1 MFWVVVRCFSS
12 SFRPKPLCSV
22 LRLTNLV
29 VVTSLSQ
36 LLEVQVVL
44 SEWTYA
50 YIIYIYI
57 TYILYQISSKFE
69 PRPCVSWWFLRQSL
83 FREKKVD
90 GSIQTPEPR
99 PSLDPRYL
107 SGQKNCLGYLV
118 IVWKNQ
124 SCYLSRTKLSLK
136 HPLNTSS
143 IYLESWIEISQ
154 TTIWRC
160 SQLRISDT
168 CIPDPCVYCM
178 YSWRILCC

>member
-1 MFWVVVRCFSS
+1 MFFLFISSKTPVFCASPDQSCRSDQSFATPGSASCFVRVN
-12 SFRPKPLCSV
+12 LC
-22 LRLTNLV
+22 L
-29 VVTSLSQ
+29 
-36 LLEVQVVL
+36 
-44 SEWTYA
+44 Y
-50 YIIYIYI
+50 YIYIYI